1 MEPKDL
7 KNSEEF
13 KRPLSDDSE
22 LNSEANLNAVSSD
35 TDVVDSDIVNEPIPE
50 EEDEPSGAEAVMKTL
65 KEASA
70 IAEETDPVNE
80 AIPEVTELVNAKIAE
95 VPVETVDEA
104 VAIHEEN
111 EGQPKQPANDIV
123 VSASDE
129 DAGASESVAMETPDR
144 IEKKSED
151 IIEVLPEDA
160 EVEVDQE
167 ESKMTDEE
175 PATVAEVDEEETQAT
190 DAEPEAVAEVDQ
202 EETQATDAEPEA
214 AAEVD
219 QEETQA
225 TDAEPEAV
233 TEVDEE
239 ETQATDAEPEAVAEV
254 DEEETQAT
262 DAEPE
267 AVAEVDEE
275 EIQATDAEPAAVAE
289 VDEEEIQATDAEPA
303 AVAPDAAGLP
313 QSLKVKEPASSQR
326 DVPAEATA
334 EEPSQDENEVD
345 YDESEESDQVDY
357 RHFSQIELINI
368 FRELLDSGEIR
379 DRTLNLIVGAFNLKV
394 KENIAENKKQFVA
407 EGGNEE
413 DFVAEEDPYENDI
426 KELVK
431 KHRQTRFEQSKRME
445 AEKEINLQKKYT
457 IIEDIKNLLNTEESI
472 NRTFQEFRDL
482 QRQWYELGPV
492 PQSRMKDLWDTYHFH
507 VENFY
512 DYIKINKE
520 LRDLDLKKNLEIK
533 MSLCEKAEELLVEPS
548 VIRAFNTLQK
558 YHEQWR
564 EVGPV
569 PRDKKDDIWERFKA
583 VTTGINQKHQEFFE
597 KRKGEQKRN
606 LDAKVALCE
615 KVEEIY
621 SMQIDTHRE
630 WDEKSKQLIELQKV
644 WRTIGF
650 APKRDNNK
658 IYDRFRNA
666 CDQFFNKKR
675 DFYSQNK
682 ELQNKNMQMKI
693 DLCMEAEALKESDDW
708 KKTTQQFIDIQK
720 RWKDIG
726 PVPRKHSDLL
736 WKRFRAACDYFFDR
750 KSVHFSDIDEEQFEN
765 MNLKK
770 ALIEEV
776 ENFVPDNDVN
786 LSLKVLREFQRRWT
800 EIGHVPIRDKDAVQ
814 NHFRAAVNKH
824 FDTLKLDNSKRDS
837 LNFRSKISNMTE
849 NQRGLSKV
857 RQEREKYMVK
867 LKQLETDLTLLDNN
881 IGFFANS
888 KNAQSL
894 IADVNQKIAD
904 TREKIEMLKD
914 KIRIIDDLDRTEY

>member
-22 LNSEANLNAVSSD
+22 LSSEANTNAVSSD
-35 TDVVDSDIVNEPIPE
+35 TDVADSNIVDEPIPE
-50 EEDEPSGAEAVMKTL
+50 EEVEASGVQPEMETTQ
-65 KEASA
+65 EASA
-70 IAEETDPVNE
+70 MGEETEPVEE
-80 AIPEVTELVNAKIAE
+80 AMSEVTDPENTEIAE
-95 VPVETVDEA
+95 VSAETVDE
-104 VAIHEEN
+104 VAEES
-111 EGQPKQPANDIV
+111 ELQPEKPANDIV
-123 VSASDE
+123 VSAADE
-129 DAGASESVAMETPDR
+129 ESVTSESAAMKTPDE

-151 IIEVLPEDA
+151 IIEALPEDA
-160 EVEVDQE
+160 KDADLIAEADQE
-167 ESKMTDEE
+167 EIQMEVSE
-175 PATVAEVDEEETQAT
+175 PVSAAEME
-190 DAEPEAVAEVDQ
+190 Q
-202 EETQATDAEPEA
+202 EETQMEVSEPEVDQAETQTTDKEPAA
-214 AAEVD
+214 AAEEE
-219 QEETQA
+219 QEETQMEVSEPA
-225 TDAEPEAV
+225 AAEE
-233 TEVDEE
+233 EQE
-239 ETQATDAEPEAVAEV
+239 ETQMADTEPAEV
-254 DEEETQAT
+254 TADE
-262 DAEPE
+262 
-267 AVAEVDEE
+267 AEVSQPSEE
-275 EIQATDAEPAAVAE
+275 
-289 VDEEEIQATDAEPA
+289 
-303 AVAPDAAGLP
+303 
-313 QSLKVKEPASSQR
+313 VKEPAASQK
-326 DVPAEATA
+326 DVPAEATSEVASHDEDEA
-334 EEPSQDENEVD
+334 EYE
-345 YDESEESDQVDY
+345 ESEEAVDVDY
-357 RHFSQIELINI
+357 TQFSQIELVNTL
-368 FRELLDSGEIR
+368 RELVDSDKIR
-379 DRTLNLIVGAFNLKV
+379 DRTLNLIIGAFNLKV
-394 KENIAENKKQFVA
+394 KENIAESKKQFVA

-431 KHRQTRFEQSKRME
+431 RHRQTRFEHSKRME

-520 LRDLDLKKNLEIK
+520 LRDLDLKKNLEMKI
-533 MSLCEKAEELLVEPS
+533 SLCEKAEELLVEPS

-558 YHEQWR
+558 FHEQWR

-583 VTTGINQKHQEFFE
+583 VTTAINQKHQEFFE
-597 KRKGEQKRN
+597 KRKVEQKRN
-606 LDAKVALCE
+606 LDAKIALCE

-750 KSVHFSDIDEEQFEN
+750 KSLHFSDIDEEQFEN
-765 MNLKK
+765 LNLKK
-770 ALIEEV
+770 SLIEEV

-786 LSLKVLREFQRRWT
+786 LSLKALREFQRRWT

-814 NHFRAAVNKH
+814 NQFRAAVNKH

-837 LNFRSKISNMTE
+837 LNFRSKIATMTE

-857 RQEREKYMVK
+857 RQEREKYMAK

-888 KNAQSL
+888 KNAQAL

-914 KIRIIDDLDRTEY
+914 KIRIIDDLDKTEY

>member
-13 KRPLSDDSE
+13 KRPLSDESE
-22 LNSEANLNAVSSD
+22 LNIKANASAISSD
-35 TDVVDSDIVNEPIPE
+35 NDVVDNDIVAEAIPEKEDEASGIEPEMETSQESSARVEETESVDEAVPEVPEVVNTESADESLEIVDEVSSIPE
-50 EEDEPSGAEAVMKTL
+50 EESDAEPE
-65 KEASA
+65 
-70 IAEETDPVNE
+70 
-80 AIPEVTELVNAKIAE
+80 
-95 VPVETVDEA
+95 
-104 VAIHEEN
+104 H
-111 EGQPKQPANDIV
+111 PANDTV
-123 VSASDE
+123 VSASD
-129 DAGASESVAMETPDR
+129 DDSKTNESVSVEVPDK
-144 IEKKSED
+144 IEKKSDD
-151 IIEVLPEDA
+151 IIDSHTEDVIVTDLVT
-160 EVEVDQE
+160 EESQE
-167 ESKMTDEE
+167 EPLPSGT
-175 PATVAEVDEEETQAT
+175 
-190 DAEPEAVAEVDQ
+190 EPEAVAEESQ
-202 EETQATDAEPEA
+202 EEPLPSGT
-214 AAEVD
+214 
-219 QEETQA
+219 
-225 TDAEPEAV
+225 
-233 TEVDEE
+233 
-239 ETQATDAEPEAVAEV
+239 EPEAVAEESQ
-254 DEEETQAT
+254 EEPLPSGT
-262 DAEPE
+262 EPE
-267 AVAEVDEE
+267 AVAEESQEELLPSGTAQVAVGTDESELPQTVE
-275 EIQATDAEPAAVAE
+275 ELSERVVSQKDVSSEESEHKEDDAE
-289 VDEEEIQATDAEPA
+289 
-303 AVAPDAAGLP
+303 
-313 QSLKVKEPASSQR
+313 
-326 DVPAEATA
+326 
-334 EEPSQDENEVD
+334 
-345 YDESEESDQVDY
+345 YDESEEADQIDY
-357 RHFSQIELINI
+357 NQLSQIELVNTL
-368 FRELLDSGEIR
+368 RELVESGEIR
-379 DRTLNLIVGAFNLKV
+379 DRTLNLIIVAFNLKV
-394 KENIAENKKQFVA
+394 KENIAESKKQFVDQ
-407 EGGNEE
+407 GGNED

-431 KHRQTRFEQSKRME
+431 KHRQTKFEQAKRME
-445 AEKEINLQKKYT
+445 VEKEINLQKKYT

-492 PQSRMKDLWDTYHFH
+492 PQAKMKDLWDTYHFH

-520 LRDLDLKKNLEIK
+520 LRDLDLKKNLEMKI
-533 MSLCEKAEELLVEPS
+533 SLCDKAEELLVEPS

-558 YHEQWR
+558 FHEQWR
-564 EVGPV
+564 EIGPV

-583 VTTGINQKHQEFFE
+583 VTTAINQKHQEFFE
-597 KRKGEQKRN
+597 KRKVEQKRN
-606 LDAKVALCE
+606 LDAKIALCE
-615 KVEEIY
+615 KVEEIW
-621 SMQIDTHRE
+621 SIPMETHRE

-726 PVPRKHSDLL
+726 PVPRKHSDIL

-750 KSVHFSDIDEEQFEN
+750 KSLHFSDIDEEQFEN
-765 MNLKK
+765 LNLKK

-776 ENFVPDNDVN
+776 EKFEPDNDVN
-786 LSLKVLREFQRRWT
+786 LSLKALREFQRRWT
-800 EIGHVPIRDKDAVQ
+800 EIGHVPIRDKDAIQ
-814 NHFRAAVNKH
+814 NHFRAAINTH
-824 FDTLKLDNSKRDS
+824 FDSLKLDNSKRDS
-837 LNFRSKISNMTE
+837 LNFRSKIATMTE

-857 RQEREKYMVK
+857 RQEREKYMAK

-888 KNAQSL
+888 KNAQAL

-914 KIRIIDDLDRTEY
+914 KIRIIDDLDKTEY